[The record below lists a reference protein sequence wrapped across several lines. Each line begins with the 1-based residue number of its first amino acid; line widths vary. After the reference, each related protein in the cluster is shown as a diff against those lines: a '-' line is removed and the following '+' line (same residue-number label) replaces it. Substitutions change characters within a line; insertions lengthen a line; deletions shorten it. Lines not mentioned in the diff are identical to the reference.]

1 MSRGHYARSNFLIA
15 LRNPLARFLVLYG
28 ALYAAFGVQSPYLP
42 SLLDSRGLPSEA
54 IALVLAAGTAIRLAA
69 GPAAGRLADS
79 LDAPK
84 AVLIICSAAAGLIAL
99 GYLPA
104 RGLWPLLIVG
114 VIHSAALAPLA
125 PLSDT
130 LALGSAVPARLN
142 APSAHGFYYGW
153 LRGAGSA
160 AFIIGTVLSG
170 QAIGRFGIITVIW
183 LNAGLLAA
191 AAFAARNVPVLLPTP
206 DAARPAMD
214 KTMAPGLGALL
225 RLPLYRR
232 IVLVAA
238 LILGSHAMHD
248 SFAVIRW
255 GASGIAPGAAG
266 LLWSLS
272 VAAEVI
278 VFFFV
283 GRPLLDR
290 VGPAGAA
297 TLAAAAGIV
306 RWATMAETAWLP
318 AMAAIEPLHGLTF
331 ALLHLTCLRLLAENV
346 PHHLAAT
353 ALTIYGTVGIGV
365 PTALLTLASGQLYAH
380 FGAHGFWVM
389 ALFCA
394 AALPVARALRRPA
407 GEPS

>member
-1 MSRGHYARSNFLIA
+1 MPISIGTLLKAYVSGRAKSFGTFGPTDDQPEERLP
-15 LRNPLARFLVLYG
+15 LERLARLSLVDATWLASIKGLSAGAVNLTLAFLLG
-28 ALYAAFGVQSPYLP
+28 ARLP
-42 SLLDSRGLPSEA
+42 SLL
-54 IALVLAAGTAIRLAA
+54 
-69 GPAAGRLADS
+69 
-79 LDAPK
+79 
-84 AVLIICSAAAGLIAL
+84 
-99 GYLPA
+99 
-104 RGLWPLLIVG
+104 
-114 VIHSAALAPLA
+114 
-125 PLSDT
+125 
-130 LALGSAVPARLN
+130 N
-142 APSAHGFYYGW
+142 
-153 LRGAGSA
+153 
-160 AFIIGTVLSG
+160 
-170 QAIGRFGIITVIW
+170 
-183 LNAGLLAA
+183 
-191 AAFAARNVPVLLPTP
+191 
-206 DAARPAMD
+206 M
-214 KTMAPGLGALL
+214 
-225 RLPLYRR
+225 
-232 IVLVAA
+232 VAA

-248 SFAVIRW
+248 SFAMIRW

-290 VGPAGAA
+290 LGPAGAA
-297 TLAAAAGIV
+297 MLAAAAGIV

>member
-1 MSRGHYARSNFLIA
+1 
-15 LRNPLARFLVLYG
+15 
-28 ALYAAFGVQSPYLP
+28 
-42 SLLDSRGLPSEA
+42 
-54 IALVLAAGTAIRLAA
+54 
-69 GPAAGRLADS
+69 
-79 LDAPK
+79 
-84 AVLIICSAAAGLIAL
+84 
-99 GYLPA
+99 
-104 RGLWPLLIVG
+104 
-114 VIHSAALAPLA
+114 
-125 PLSDT
+125 
-130 LALGSAVPARLN
+130 
-142 APSAHGFYYGW
+142 

-160 AFIIGTVLSG
+160 AFILGTVLSG
-170 QAIGRFGIITVIW
+170 QAIGRFGITAVVW

-191 AAFAARNVPVLLPTP
+191 AACAARIAPVLLPTP
-206 DAARPAMD
+206 NVAPPTMA
-214 KTMAPGLGALL
+214 KTMVPGLGALL

-255 GASGIAPGAAG
+255 GAAGIAPGAAG

-290 VGPAGAA
+290 LGPAGTAM
-297 TLAAAAGIV
+297 LAAAAGCV
-306 RWATMAETAWLP
+306 RWAVMAETAWLP

-331 ALLHLTCLRLLAENV
+331 ALLHLTCLRLLAESV

-389 ALFCA
+389 TVFCA
-394 AALPVARALRRPA
+394 AALPVARTLRQPA
-407 GEPS
+407 GGPPDNGRTELSRPHQDSPFHQ